1 MIIRTKRNLILKL
14 RYHESKNVFKSTTLY
29 IKAKYNHIYSV
40 VMVFEHLTN
49 VCYDFQIFTRYYLM
63 YSSKSSAYVIES
75 NRIRIMKYDIF

>member
-40 VMVFEHLTN
+40 VMVFEHLMS
-49 VCYDFQIFTRYYLM
+49 VMIFKFLPG
-63 YSSKSSAYVIES
+63 I
-75 NRIRIMKYDIF
+75 I